1 MLPGTWSCLQF
12 GALMEDWVSPEKPQ
26 PLAGTSPPHPMAEGS
41 PDKRHQVQSFL
52 SFRLDLSRRF
62 FLPRL
67 RLLFA
72 VPFVPR
78 NLVL

>member
-1 MLPGTWSCLQF
+1 MLPGTWSCLRF
-12 GALMEDWVSPEKPQ
+12 GALMEDWVSPEKP
-26 PLAGTSPPHPMAEGS
+26 PPRAGTSPAPMAVGS

-52 SFRLDLSRRF
+52 SSRLDLFRRF

-67 RLLFA
+67 CLLFA